1 MRSFKLFGGGCVA
14 ALKRIK
20 EGGGYCIFKKD
31 KKRMGTYME
40 GVRERVGQGVEG
52 TTGDG

>member
-20 EGGGYCIFKKD
+20 REV
-31 KKRMGTYME
+31 GTVYSRKTKNGWGLTWKE
-40 GVRERVGQGVEG
+40 
-52 TTGDG
+52 

>member
-20 EGGGYCIFKKD
+20 EGGYCMLKKTD
-31 KKRMGTYME
+31 GDLHGGSEGKSGT
-40 GVRERVGQGVEG
+40 GR
-52 TTGDG
+52 

>member
-20 EGGGYCIFKKD
+20 GGYCMLKKTD
-31 KKRMGTYME
+31 GDLHGGSEGKSGT
-40 GVRERVGQGVEG
+40 GR
-52 TTGDG
+52 